1 LPFQVPALEFPS
13 REATPRNSYGFSF
26 CLALSPAQVGL
37 GGAFL
42 SGSGTNLRVP
52 QLLCCGRTPSHCP
65 SAMDSSAWS
74 QYLLPRRR
82 AGLFLNPSMALGW
95 IKGYSCALSQI
106 GQNSRTLWGLSSRS
120 EVHPLN
126 IPHQYLDGHRYPSR
140 ALRRYSVPDARKRD
154 FAYLC
159 QRSFRPGV
167 STLNPGGLIFSKCPE
182 EATKI
187 IRAPASCSDHRRC
200 EGLPSALYQI
210 EQRGRL
216 SSRERFWSLQQ
227 VVFGHC
233 PSCLLCCAA
242 GVKRG
247 AATID
252 LPDSRGALTPS
263 TYRVSCD

>member
-1 LPFQVPALEFPS
+1 
-13 REATPRNSYGFSF
+13 
-26 CLALSPAQVGL
+26 
-37 GGAFL
+37 
-42 SGSGTNLRVP
+42 
-52 QLLCCGRTPSHCP
+52 
-65 SAMDSSAWS
+65 M
-74 QYLLPRRR
+74 PRRR

-95 IKGYSCALSQI
+95 IKGYFCALSQ
-106 GQNSRTLWGLSSRS
+106 NRTEFADAVGPIQPQRGSSPKCPASIFGWSSLSFSCS
-120 EVHPLN
+120 
-126 IPHQYLDGHRYPSR
+126 S
-140 ALRRYSVPDARKRD
+140 RYSVPDARKRD

-159 QRSFRPGV
+159 QRSFRPGA
-167 STLNPGGLIFSKCPE
+167 STLNPGGLIFSKRPE

-200 EGLPSALYQI
+200 QGLPSALYQI

-227 VVFGHC
+227 VVFGLC

>member
-1 LPFQVPALEFPS
+1 
-13 REATPRNSYGFSF
+13 
-26 CLALSPAQVGL
+26 
-37 GGAFL
+37 
-42 SGSGTNLRVP
+42 
-52 QLLCCGRTPSHCP
+52 
-65 SAMDSSAWS
+65 
-74 QYLLPRRR
+74 
-82 AGLFLNPSMALGW
+82 MALGLD
-95 IKGYSCALSQI
+95 KGIFLRPVP
-106 GQNSRTLWGLSSRS
+106 NRTELADAVGLSSRS
-120 EVHPLN
+120 ELHPLN
-126 IPHQYLDGHRYPSR
+126 APHQYLDGHRYPSL

-227 VVFGHC
+227 SGLRSL
-233 PSCLLCCAA
+233 PLLSPLLC
-242 GVKRG
+242 R
-247 AATID
+247 
-252 LPDSRGALTPS
+252 RH
-263 TYRVSCD
+263 RRR

>member
-1 LPFQVPALEFPS
+1 MPGWPLIRPGIVLVLRAGTGRHHL
-13 REATPRNSYGFSF
+13 N
-26 CLALSPAQVGL
+26 SPATEAALFSSSDVCRHVKPQR
-37 GGAFL
+37 
-42 SGSGTNLRVP
+42 GSSPN
-52 QLLCCGRTPSHCP
+52 
-65 SAMDSSAWS
+65 A
-74 QYLLPRRR
+74 
-82 AGLFLNPSMALGW
+82 
-95 IKGYSCALSQI
+95 
-106 GQNSRTLWGLSSRS
+106 
-120 EVHPLN
+120 
-126 IPHQYLDGHRYPSR
+126 PHQYLDNHGNPSR
-140 ALRRYSVPDARKRD
+140 ALCYYSVPDARKRD

-159 QRSFRPGV
+159 QRSFRPGA
-167 STLNPGGLIFSKCPE
+167 STLNPGGLIFSKRPE

-227 VVFGHC
+227 VVFGLC